1 MRKPYLTSEE
11 TLEFI
16 RNEFDTFMT
25 YEALKKHLQRGN
37 LKAKQF
43 RKGCNYLIT
52 RGAVIDFMKHFNA
65 TRR

>member
-16 RNEFDTFMT
+16 RDEFDMFIT

-43 RKGCNYLIT
+43 RKGGTYLIT
-52 RGAVIDFMKHFNA
+52 RGAVIDFMKYLNE